1 MGPFPWCRV
10 HLLETIIVPICFLFC
25 LQFLN
30 WLKQLFSD
38 IVCVHTGGS
47 EVHHYVFQTN
57 ADKLRASVQSS
68 IPASTEILNGSG
80 VQQEGTGAG
89 GTSAVLKALHK
100 SVTFPLLLHAL
111 NALVLTEGV
120 HSHQKR
126 DMTLELGAL
135 GVAFIICQC
144 LHCVP

>member
-1 MGPFPWCRV
+1 M
-10 HLLETIIVPICFLFC
+10 
-25 LQFLN
+25 
-30 WLKQLFSD
+30 
-38 IVCVHTGGS
+38 
-47 EVHHYVFQTN
+47 HHCVFQTN